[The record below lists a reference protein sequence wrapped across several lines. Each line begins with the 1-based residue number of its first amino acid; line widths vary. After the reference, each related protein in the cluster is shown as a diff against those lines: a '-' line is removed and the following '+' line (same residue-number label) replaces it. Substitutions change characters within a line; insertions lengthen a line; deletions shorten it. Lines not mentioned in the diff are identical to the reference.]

1 MRHKRKPPP
10 VVTGAA
16 LEGIGS
22 STSAFTNNQRAYRL
36 QADFG
41 PAASL
46 DPPRTDFVPIGV
58 VADIAVERLALAMA
72 GIVA

>member
-1 MRHKRKPPP
+1 MRHKRKPPR

-16 LEGIGS
+16 LEGICS
-22 STSAFTNNQRAYRL
+22 STSALTNNQRACRL

-46 DPPRTDFVPIGV
+46 DPLRTDFVPIGV
-58 VADIAVERLALAMA
+58 VAHIAVERLALAMA
-72 GIVA
+72 EVAA